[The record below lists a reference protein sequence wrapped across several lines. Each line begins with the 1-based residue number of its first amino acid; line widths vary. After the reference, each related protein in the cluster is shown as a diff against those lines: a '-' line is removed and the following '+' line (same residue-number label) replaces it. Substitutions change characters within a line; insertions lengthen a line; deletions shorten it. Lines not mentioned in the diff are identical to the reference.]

1 MKRAIVLFIII
12 ISINSLVLAYIPTFY
27 GARSLSLGY
36 SSMAFNYDINAIFI
50 NPALLTYITRS
61 LSGYQFQYSY
71 SDYQDF
77 KDQLDEALEFD
88 LSNFN
93 SLSMSDKEILFSR
106 LNDLFASKHGFNGFR
121 ASIPGM
127 VSKDYGFSVSFV
139 NTAIINPIQN
149 DIFNKAVG
157 EVTNEDIA
165 SLKFNLIGLS
175 YTQYSLS
182 YGLNISTGVS
192 FGISLHYLYGKITE
206 FFSSIVE
213 PIFNTDSSIR
223 DYLEYAW
230 DDAEDTFYKLN
241 VDLSLTADI
250 GQYFKLGIIAKNVG
264 NPTLVTV
271 ERDIVMERRII
282 AGIAFRPTNQWGIYL
297 DMDINKTD
305 LYYNGEDVQLI
316 SIGVEKGFFQNKL
329 LLRAGFLSD
338 LTEKY
343 FLGSKS
349 NNLYG
354 VGFGFNMNKIL
365 VDFAI
370 GIDSGGAINNIAI
383 SGFFMFQ

>member
-1 MKRAIVLFIII
+1 
-12 ISINSLVLAYIPTFY
+12 
-27 GARSLSLGY
+27 
-36 SSMAFNYDINAIFI
+36 MAFNYDINAIFI